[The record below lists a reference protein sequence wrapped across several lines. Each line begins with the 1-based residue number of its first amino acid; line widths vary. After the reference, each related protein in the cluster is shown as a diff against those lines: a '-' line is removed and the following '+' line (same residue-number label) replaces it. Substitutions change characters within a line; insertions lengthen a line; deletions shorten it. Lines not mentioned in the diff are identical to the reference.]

1 MNIISGIIIIIIGS
15 TVLVRWS
22 PHIGGFVILLRHLVE
37 LVWASDQPV
46 TKVSAYTG
54 QNNTER

>member
-1 MNIISGIIIIIIGS
+1 MNITSVIIIIIIGF

-22 PHIGGFVILLRHLVE
+22 PHIGGFVILLSHLVE

-46 TKVSAYTG
+46 TEVSTYTG